1 MTVTTCSRLSSRWTF
16 LGMFGAV
23 LMCRMTSAA
32 SMERRMRSRT
42 DSRQARGS
50 PSRSS
55 WRGGEGE
62 MTRYDEEDEIG
73 RREGWWGGIG
83 NGLGIY
89 MGERWEPHTSERQ
102 WE

>member
-62 MTRYDEEDEIG
+62 MTRYDEVEVIG
-73 RREGWWGGIG
+73 RRGEGGGG
-83 NGLGIY
+83 QGREVG
-89 MGERWEPHTSERQ
+89 R
-102 WE
+102 